1 MGSEVKLNQPH
12 QTANVSSDTL
22 SEDEAK
28 ITLGLL
34 NAIEA
39 NSAVTQRTVA
49 RDLGIALGLA
59 NAYLKRCVRKG
70 LIKVQQVPANRY
82 AYYLTPRG
90 FAEKSQLT
98 ANYLSYSFNFFRGAR
113 NQCAGVIDNCI
124 SQGWRRVAL
133 AGVSDLGEI
142 ATLCIADSPAEAVG
156 FYDASTSPSRFA
168 GLPVFG
174 QLKDLPKFDVIV
186 VTDLNNPQ
194 GTFDDLIRSV
204 SADRVLTPSLL
215 SVSRNPPELME

>member
-1 MGSEVKLNQPH
+1 MRQPH
-12 QTANVSSDTL
+12 QTANASPNTV

-82 AYYLTPRG
+82 AYYLTPQG

-113 NQCAGVIDNCI
+113 SQCASVLDQCID
-124 SQGWRRVAL
+124 QGWDRIAL

-142 ATLCIADSPAEAVG
+142 ATLCVADSPADAVG
-156 FYDASTSPSRFA
+156 FFDVSTRQSRFA
-168 GLPVFG
+168 GLPVFN
-174 QLKDLPKFDVIV
+174 QLKDLPQFDVIM

-194 GTFDDLIRSV
+194 GVFDDLIRSV
-204 SADRVLTPSLL
+204 SAERVLTPSLL
-215 SVSRNPPELME
+215 SVSRKPPELME